1 MTKNFKRT
9 KASIVMIVLLGSIFA
24 SLIPVTSAGLIF
36 NLQSVIG
43 VSWSGNETAEPV
55 VPRGAIR
62 PVGIEVSYVVTRGVF
77 GRGVIAAYTGK
88 NAFIK
93 LEIVEHSPWVTATL
107 QTDTIPM
114 PISEEIHYGKTIV
127 SFQVAEDAPAYG
139 LGFIK
144 IRASVEKLGLIDSYD
159 QTFNLNFVPSY
170 KPLIDPNLPS
180 GKSMKIGPMD
190 TAEFPIEI
198 ENMGNARTI
207 VYLDVIEET
216 VPEGWNAIV
225 TSQVTLEEAKGSKST
240 AYLVVKPPKGFG
252 YHQDEVTIKVSMNPV
267 RADDTSQQGT
277 TIYETFL
284 VESQGF
290 STYGIEMLLPIILI
304 IVVVLIVV
312 AYILMKRS
320 RRI

>member
-1 MTKNFKRT
+1 MTKNFKRA
-9 KASIVMIVLLGSIFA
+9 KASIVMIILLGSVFA
-24 SLIPVTSAGLIF
+24 SLIPVTSAGLLF

-62 PVGIEVSYVVTRGVF
+62 PVDLEVSYVVTRAVF
-77 GRGVIAAYTGK
+77 GKLALLVYENK
-88 NAFIK
+88 LAFIK

-107 QTDTIPM
+107 QTDTISL
-114 PISEEIHYGKTIV
+114 PISDKIHYKKTIV

-144 IRASVEKLGLIDSYD
+144 IKAEVGKLGLIEGYD
-159 QTFNLNFVPSY
+159 QTFTLNFVPSY
-170 KPLIDPNLPS
+170 KPLIDPGLPS
-180 GKSMKIGPMD
+180 GKSVKIGPMD

-207 VYLDVIEET
+207 VYLDVVEGT

-252 YHQDEVTIKVSMNPV
+252 YHQDEVTIKVSMTPV

-277 TIYETFL
+277 IIYETFL

-290 STYGIEMLLPIILI
+290 STYGIEVLLPIVLI
-304 IVVVLIVV
+304 IIVVLIVV

-320 RRI
+320 GRI

>member
-1 MTKNFKRT
+1 MKKNFKRV
-9 KASIVMIVLLGSIFA
+9 KASIVMIILLGSIFA
-24 SLIPVTSAGLIF
+24 SLIPVTSAGLLF

-62 PVGIEVSYVVTRGVF
+62 PVDIDVSFVVTRGAF
-77 GRGVIAAYTGK
+77 GRLALLAYTNK

-93 LEIVEHSPWVTATL
+93 LEIVDHSSWVTATL
-107 QTDTIPM
+107 QTDTIPL

-144 IRASVEKLGLIDSYD
+144 IQASVGKLGLIDGYD

-170 KPLIDPNLPS
+170 KPLINPDLPS
-180 GKSMKIGPMD
+180 GKSIKIGPMD

-225 TSQVTLEEAKGSKST
+225 TSQVTLDEKVGSKST

-252 YHQDEVTIKVSMNPV
+252 YHQDEVTIKVSMTPV

-277 TIYETFL
+277 TIYESFL
-284 VESQGF
+284 VESQGV
-290 STYGIEMLLPIILI
+290 STYGMEILLPIVLI
-304 IVVVLIVV
+304 IIVVLIVV

-320 RRI
+320 GRI